1 MGIELREPGLIE
13 QVQFVAE
20 QQTQPVEEILE
31 RAIRLYL
38 DQWEQ
43 QAIHAETEAF
53 WAKYD
58 DLLAQYAGQHVAIC
72 HGQVV
77 DHDVD
82 VTALDKRVR
91 SRFGRLPVLIAPVG
105 PGPRRELR
113 WPGGKIE
120 AVR

>member
-1 MGIELREPGLIE
+1 MGIELREPELIE

-20 QQTQPVEEILE
+20 QQTRPVEEILE

-43 QAIHAETEAF
+43 QAIHTETEAF
-53 WAKYD
+53 WARYD
-58 DLLAQYAGQHVAIC
+58 ELLAQYAGQHVAMR

-77 DHDVD
+77 DHDTD
-82 VTALDKRVR
+82 AAALDKRVR
-91 SRFGRLPVLIAPVG
+91 LRFGRLPVLIAPVR

-113 WPGGKIE
+113 WFGGKIE
-120 AVR
+120 TAR